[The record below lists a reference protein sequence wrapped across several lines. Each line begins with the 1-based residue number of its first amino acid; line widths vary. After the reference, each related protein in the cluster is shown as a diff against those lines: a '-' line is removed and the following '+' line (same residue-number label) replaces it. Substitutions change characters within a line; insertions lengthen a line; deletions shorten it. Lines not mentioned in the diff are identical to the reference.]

1 MSYCIYKVNSTGEYG
16 YDVDAKFPQDRRDGY
31 TILECGLK
39 TKADADARIR
49 EREAED
55 AAQKK

>member
-1 MSYCIYKVNSTGEYG
+1 MSFCIYKINSTGEYG
-16 YDVDAKFPQDRRDGY
+16 YDVDAKFPLGRRDGY

-49 EREAED
+49 EREAEV